1 MKTRRLILFLLFT
14 AVTAG
19 AQAQMYRWVD
29 SSGRV
34 TYSDQ
39 PPPASVKAQKKKLAA
54 RGDDGGLTYSLSQA
68 VKSNPVTLYTASGCA
83 ACDEG
88 RALLKNRGIPFTEKT
103 ISNNA
108 DAERM
113 KQAGGDGRL
122 PFLIVGRNSQAGFEA
137 GSWDAALT
145 AAGYPETSQLP
156 ANYRYAP
163 AQSAAPPAEK
173 PTENGQPQPVPQQR
187 SPQPSNGS
195 APPGFRF

>member
-1 MKTRRLILFLLFT
+1 MKTRWLVLFLLFT

-39 PPPASVKAQKKKLAA
+39 PPPASVKAQKKKVAG

-68 VKSNPVTLYTASGCA
+68 VKNNPVTLYSASGCG

-88 RALLKNRGIPFTEKT
+88 RTLLKNRGIPFVEKT
-103 ISNNA
+103 INNSA

-122 PFLIVGRNSQAGFEA
+122 PFLTVGRNSQAGFEA

-163 AQSAAPPAEK
+163 PQSAAPPVEKAAEAEK
-173 PTENGQPQPVPQQR
+173 PPVRQPR
-187 SPQPSNGS
+187 SPQPTNGN
-195 APPGFRF
+195 ATPGFRF